1 MSLTD
6 FVYNGHFIFNT
17 FHILQS
23 QRNIR
28 YQHQVEKQTD
38 FAGNVFASVSLQLH
52 LKAVFFSNSILQL
65 VVETRQ
71 VIIIYWFLP
80 NIETKYKQKREQSRG
95 GSPSYLTRISE

>member
-28 YQHQVEKQTD
+28 YQVEKHTD

-52 LKAVFFSNSILQL
+52 IKAVFFSNSILQL

-80 NIETKYKQKREQSRG
+80 NIETKYKQEREQRRVT
-95 GSPSYLTRISE
+95 LVF